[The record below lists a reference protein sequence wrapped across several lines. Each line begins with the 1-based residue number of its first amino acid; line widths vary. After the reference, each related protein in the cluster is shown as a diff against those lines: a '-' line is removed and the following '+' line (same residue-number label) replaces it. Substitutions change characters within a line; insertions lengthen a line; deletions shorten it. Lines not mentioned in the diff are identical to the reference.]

1 VQDCRIAGR
10 EGEKEDGP
18 GWDTLRI
25 VVQAQLPKNFT
36 HGEVLRW
43 RRVGGLTLAE
53 VQYAAGQRVHRHI
66 HPHARFVLLLSGGLT
81 EIRGDDTQTYGP
93 STLLFRRAGE
103 PHAYMIGRAGATCL
117 IVDIDAEW
125 HARARLHAPVL
136 EQSSAFRGGFVLHL
150 AHRLHGEFR
159 LRDEV
164 SRLAIESITL
174 GVLAESS
181 RRAAKASERP
191 APSWLQQA
199 RALVDTHFAK
209 PLPLVE
215 VARHVGVHPVHLART
230 FRRVHRITFAGYVRH
245 VRIEFARRE
254 LEASAATL
262 GDIAVAAGFCDQS
275 HFSRLFKRYTGQ
287 TPAEY
292 RLAFQAR

>member
-1 VQDCRIAGR
+1 MVA
-10 EGEKEDGP
+10 
-18 GWDTLRI
+18 
-25 VVQAQLPKNFT
+25 VQLPKAFT

-43 RRVGGLTLAE
+43 RKVGGLTLAE
-53 VQYAAGQRVHRHI
+53 VQYGAGQRVHRHI
-66 HPHARFVLLLSGGLT
+66 HPHARFVLLLSGGIT
-81 EIRGDDTQTYGP
+81 EIRGDDTQTHGP
-93 STLLFRRAGE
+93 STLLFRRGEE
-103 PHAYMIGRAGATCL
+103 PHAYMVGRAGATCL
-117 IVDIDAEW
+117 IVDVDDEW

-136 EQSSAFRGGFVLHL
+136 ERSAAFRGGFVLHL
-150 AHRLHGEFR
+150 AHRLYGEFR

-174 GVLAESS
+174 GVLAEAS
-181 RRAAKASERP
+181 RRAARATERP
-191 APSWLQQA
+191 APGWLQQA
-199 RALVDTHFAK
+199 RTLVDTHFSK

-254 LEASAATL
+254 LEASAAPL

-292 RLAFQAR
+292 RLAVQTR

>member
-1 VQDCRIAGR
+1 MVY
-10 EGEKEDGP
+10 
-18 GWDTLRI
+18 
-25 VVQAQLPKNFT
+25 AQLPKNFT
-36 HGEVLRW
+36 HGDVLRW
-43 RRVGGLTLAE
+43 RRVGGLVLAE
-53 VQYAAGQRVHRHI
+53 VQYEPGQRVHRHV
-66 HPHARFVLLLSGGLT
+66 HAHARFVLVLAGAIT
-81 EIRGDDTQTYGP
+81 EIRGDDTHTHSA

-103 PHAYMIGRAGATCL
+103 PHAYIVSRAGATCL
-117 IVDIDAEW
+117 VVDVDASW
-125 HARARLHAPVL
+125 QARARVHAPVL
-136 EQSSAFRGGFVLHL
+136 EQSAAFRGGFVLHL

-174 GVLAESS
+174 GVLAEAS
-181 RRAAKASERP
+181 RRVAKAGERP
-191 APSWLQQA
+191 APGWLQRA
-199 RALVDTHFAK
+199 RALVDVHFAK

-230 FRRVHRITFAGYVRH
+230 FRRVHQMTFAGYVRH

-254 LEASAATL
+254 LAVSGATL